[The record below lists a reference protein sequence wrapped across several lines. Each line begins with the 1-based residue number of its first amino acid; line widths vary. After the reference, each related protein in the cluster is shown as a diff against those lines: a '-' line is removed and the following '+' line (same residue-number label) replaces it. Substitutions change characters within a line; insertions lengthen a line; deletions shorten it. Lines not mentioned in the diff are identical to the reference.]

1 MDYNQ
6 IIAIIGSVASFLF
19 VTLIPSIIALV
30 KNVKAKKNAK
40 TEAERK
46 AIEND
51 MLNQVSELIASAET
65 TFKALDQSLKNQG
78 SKGCGELKKDTVM
91 NKLQTYALQK
101 GVAFDADYWS
111 KKIDELVAVTKKV
124 NAKENY
130 AKGGADMALFE
141 LKIYGEDDEILRT
154 YESNRLRWGKLLQA
168 VKISEESKGKTASEQ
183 LESIYEVFQSIF
195 PKLTRDDY

>member
-124 NAKENY
+124 NAKEN
-130 AKGGADMALFE
+130 
-141 LKIYGEDDEILRT
+141 
-154 YESNRLRWGKLLQA
+154 
-168 VKISEESKGKTASEQ
+168 
-183 LESIYEVFQSIF
+183 
-195 PKLTRDDY
+195 